1 MAETDNVNSNPP
13 VDIAIES
20 EYFSD
25 NDYSF
30 NQMNFQNDDGNAH
43 GPMIDPNYNYFFN
56 RNLLSCN
63 YYYKPTF
70 KTGKDCLKIVHFNAR
85 SLNANFTQIESYIS
99 SFEVMFDVIII
110 SETWNDPTTLKPYN
124 IPMYN
129 VFHVCRENAK
139 GGAVD
144 IMYIK
149 TLTVAKY

>member
-1 MAETDNVNSNPP
+1 MAETDNGNSNPP

-30 NQMNFQNDDGNAH
+30 NQLNFKSDDRNAH
-43 GPMIDPNYNYFFN
+43 GPMIDPINYF
-56 RNLLSCN
+56 LIGIYHHATIILSQHL
-63 YYYKPTF
+63 KLV
-70 KTGKDCLKIVHFNAR
+70 KDCLKIVHFNDR

-99 SFEVMFDVIII
+99 SFKVMFDVKHR
-110 SETWNDPTTLKPYN
+110 SETWNDPTTLELYN

-139 GGAVD
+139 GGGVAIYVH
-144 IMYIK
+144 K
-149 TLTVAKY
+149 TLTVATY